1 MVDSWSLRSA
11 TLACNLVTYQKAV
24 TNKAWVAVQLA
35 ASVLFVIVS
44 AETAERSLTAKV
56 ARLAKG
62 SSVSC

>member
-1 MVDSWSLRSA
+1 MVESWRLIL
-11 TLACNLVTYQKAV
+11 TTMACNLVTSQKAV

-62 SSVSC
+62 SSVS